1 MTIAAPIA
9 NSLQRASWIRQM
21 FEAGARLKQQY
32 GADQVFDF
40 SLGNPILEPP
50 AKVHET
56 LHTLLDDPAPGHHRY
71 MPNGGFPAVREY
83 LANELKRRARITL

>member
-21 FEAGARLKQQY
+21 FEAGTQLKQQY

-56 LHTLLDDPAPGHHRY
+56 LHALLDDPAPGHH
-71 MPNGGFPAVREY
+71 
-83 LANELKRRARITL
+83 LSLIHI